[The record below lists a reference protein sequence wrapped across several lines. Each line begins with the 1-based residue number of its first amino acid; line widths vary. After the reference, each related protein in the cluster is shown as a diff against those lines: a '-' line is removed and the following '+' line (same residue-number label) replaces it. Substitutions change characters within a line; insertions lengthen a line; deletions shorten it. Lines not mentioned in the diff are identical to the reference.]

1 MAVVVY
7 ALDDGA
13 NKWEAMTKEQILTA
27 IMQAVN
33 EGTIG
38 DIDSGF
44 VTTIKEMN
52 HQEGVRLWIGT
63 MSEYQ
68 ALGEKDPNTIYLF
81 SDDPTIKDIEDNF
94 IDINNRID
102 NLEQQIEGLDPS
114 PSPTPEPTS
123 ETKLHQV
130 TLELSYITTSDVQTK
145 CGEVKICLATDAS
158 GTLEGKYDADDS
170 ENVSYCLAQLYYAFH
185 NSGAE
190 LDGDYL
196 CIPATGYITLNSTHY
211 LVNKF
216 KLWTDGANVPWYKIE
231 CLNDSFN
238 LSEQDITSNWAV
250 QSGQYRIRKIIDI
263 VA

>member
-52 HQEGVRLWIGT
+52 EQKGIKLWIGT
-63 MSEYQ
+63 MAEYQ
-68 ALGEKDPNTIYLF
+68 ALGGKDPNTIYLF
-81 SDDPTIKDIEDNF
+81 TDDPTLQDIESNF
-94 IDINNRID
+94 ENISNRLD
-102 NLEQQIEGLDPS
+102 EIEEKIENLDPS
-114 PSPTPEPTS
+114 PTPTPTS

-130 TLELSYITTSDVQTK
+130 TLELSYINTSDVQTK
-145 CGEVKICLATDAS
+145 CGEIKICLTTDAT
-158 GTLEGKYDADDS
+158 GTPDGKYDAEDS
-170 ENVSYCLAQLYYAFH
+170 ENVSYCLARLYYSYYG
-185 NSGAE
+185 SGAQ
-190 LDGDYL
+190 LDEDYL
-196 CIPATGYITLNSTHY
+196 CIPATGYITLNGTNY

-216 KLWTDGANVPWYKIE
+216 KIWADGASVPWYKIE
-231 CLNDSFN
+231 CLNNSFN